1 MKPSE
6 ASALLTV
13 ISRTDKRT
21 FGEPEAIS
29 WATIL
34 TKANV
39 GVKDAI
45 TAAEDHFGE
54 SREYLMPIHI
64 IERVRVI
71 RRERMTA
78 AGPCPMPGD
87 LTLPQEQAWR
97 RAWIAAVTDGADDPQ
112 QIANEA
118 VGIENRPLELVP
130 MPDDVRRAIDGFAK
144 AHSVP
149 ES

>member
-6 ASALLTV
+6 AAALLTV
-13 ISRTDKRT
+13 IARTDKRT

-29 WATIL
+29 WADIL

-45 TAAEDHFGE
+45 TAAQDHFGE
-54 SREYLMPIHI
+54 SRDYLMPIHI
-64 IERVRVI
+64 IERARVI

-78 AGPCPMPGD
+78 AGPCRMPGD
-87 LTLPQEQAWR
+87 LTLAQEMVWR

-112 QIANEA
+112 QLANEA

-130 MPDDVRRAIDGFAK
+130 MPADVRQAIAGFVRE
-144 AHSVP
+144 HSVP
-149 ES
+149 AP